1 MTRTQA
7 PALARDLL
15 ANPYPPVLQV
25 PTSASVTAPCGD
37 SAASYEEVSS
47 QT

>member
-15 ANPYPPVLQV
+15 ADPLPPVLHV
-25 PTSASVTAPCGD
+25 PTSVAVTAPCGD
-37 SAASYEEVSS
+37 SVASYEEVSS